1 MEIRLFSR
9 KLLLPFVAFL
19 LLAVSELPSS
29 SKAEDGF
36 WFTRSQSDLG
46 QLWGGVLGCAEGA
59 DSSAIRNRLDD
70 SENANEESVPTGT
83 SRDYSQCGKHAL
95 RNTGSR
101 ILVNTVEDVVR
112 SGGVA
117 LLDENFRLDS
127 SLGWVWGE
135 SVTGELDAVVPVPA
149 SLLDSLPG
157 LRRAGGE
164 EGEEKEIEH
173 ALFIQPGLVFWPG
186 LEEEKR
192 IDGNL
197 GLVYRNRIIRNVIAG
212 GSLFYDYDFKQ
223 GHQRLGVGIDMQSD
237 AFQAGLNYYHPLND
251 WTEGR
256 TDYEEQALQGGDL
269 RLGLAWAR
277 LRLNAS
283 VGVWRFEGEEEEKT
297 KWRPSFGADAGIR
310 ILPGV
315 FLEAGYERHDGDDSF
330 GSRWSTGLV
339 FRFSLPGL
347 DGGTLSPNSYAPN
360 LLDPVKREKRILY
373 EEREA
378 VPPVRLATPVD
389 ESGQP
394 LSPTSTIEEGGTV
407 TIAGELESLSQPV
420 MLNLVIDEDATSA
433 DLGSDFN
440 YGHKV
445 YTLDAG
451 TGQQSAP
458 DTTADCPELT
468 CTMMVPAG
476 VTRFDVEIGILDDG
490 NAAPREIPEEIVLQI
505 EVPEE
510 HQRMLRSSETTT
522 VTIRAHGNTIEFA
535 PDAATTLAENN
546 VTMGV
551 EVSVNID
558 MASPTAI
565 TLNVE
570 PGGTATAGADY
581 TILPSTLTIPAGE
594 DSATLTLQGINNE
607 IGEGS
612 KTITL
617 ALSGDLPEGWDF
629 GPVTDPANPPATITH
644 SMVLLDDDLAVGFAI
659 PSGAETFNPA
669 RVFEENPTNGMQHGV
684 TVRVESTQQA
694 PTEGFD
700 LAWEVRSMEGDDQVD
715 STSGAVNFSSG
726 DSHKEFTLMIK
737 NESTPEAETP
747 VTVRLSTPTS
757 LPTGWNFGVQEYTFT
772 IETSDAF
779 LGFASRDPVMA
790 DEGETLT
797 FEVTSTFA
805 TPSTGIPMIIGFN
818 EGNAAAE
825 DINFQTTFTIPAG
838 QSSHS
843 FTVEVID
850 DSTAEDAETYNIFLG
865 LGDDFPH
872 SWGAVGGSRAI
883 TINPS
888 DRTIGFA
895 SSAPLVL
902 LEEGSATMVTIVVQ
916 PPPAVD
922 IIIPLSITDGAGN
935 NSYAPSASSTLS
947 NNAQTGLVLTYRQGK
962 TSETVTITP
971 VSDTDDR
978 QEEITFSINGARS
991 NFPDGYALADNSTL
1005 AITIIDDED
1014 SSPVMR
1020 TVSFS
1025 KPSSRI
1031 AEGGTREIGGVM
1043 VHANEGVQLE
1053 IVPELKA
1060 DVMIPLTVQA
1070 TDADGYTITAQ
1081 HPMGA
1086 TYQNGM
1092 VTFDYDGTSGSSDTV
1107 TLIASAVSD
1116 SDTTSETVTVTIGA
1130 LPPNYRLGTNSTWT
1144 IEIEDAGQ

>member
-1 MEIRLFSR
+1 
-9 KLLLPFVAFL
+9 
-19 LLAVSELPSS
+19 
-29 SKAEDGF
+29 
-36 WFTRSQSDLG
+36 
-46 QLWGGVLGCAEGA
+46 
-59 DSSAIRNRLDD
+59 
-70 SENANEESVPTGT
+70 
-83 SRDYSQCGKHAL
+83 
-95 RNTGSR
+95 
-101 ILVNTVEDVVR
+101 
-112 SGGVA
+112 
-117 LLDENFRLDS
+117 
-127 SLGWVWGE
+127 
-135 SVTGELDAVVPVPA
+135 
-149 SLLDSLPG
+149 
-157 LRRAGGE
+157 
-164 EGEEKEIEH
+164 
-173 ALFIQPGLVFWPG
+173 
-186 LEEEKR
+186 
-192 IDGNL
+192 
-197 GLVYRNRIIRNVIAG
+197 
-212 GSLFYDYDFKQ
+212 
-223 GHQRLGVGIDMQSD
+223 
-237 AFQAGLNYYHPLND
+237 
-251 WTEGR
+251 
-256 TDYEEQALQGGDL
+256 
-269 RLGLAWAR
+269 
-277 LRLNAS
+277 
-283 VGVWRFEGEEEEKT
+283 
-297 KWRPSFGADAGIR
+297 
-310 ILPGV
+310 
-315 FLEAGYERHDGDDSF
+315 
-330 GSRWSTGLV
+330 
-339 FRFSLPGL
+339 
-347 DGGTLSPNSYAPN
+347 
-360 LLDPVKREKRILY
+360 
-373 EEREA
+373 
-378 VPPVRLATPVD
+378 
-389 ESGQP
+389 
-394 LSPTSTIEEGGTV
+394 
-407 TIAGELESLSQPV
+407 
-420 MLNLVIDEDATSA
+420 
-433 DLGSDFN
+433 
-440 YGHKV
+440 
-445 YTLDAG
+445 
-451 TGQQSAP
+451 
-458 DTTADCPELT
+458 
-468 CTMMVPAG
+468 
-476 VTRFDVEIGILDDG
+476 
-490 NAAPREIPEEIVLQI
+490 
-505 EVPEE
+505 
-510 HQRMLRSSETTT
+510 
-522 VTIRAHGNTIEFA
+522 
-535 PDAATTLAENN
+535 
-546 VTMGV
+546 
-551 EVSVNID
+551 
-558 MASPTAI
+558 
-565 TLNVE
+565 
-570 PGGTATAGADY
+570 
-581 TILPSTLTIPAGE
+581 
-594 DSATLTLQGINNE
+594 
-607 IGEGS
+607 
-612 KTITL
+612 
-617 ALSGDLPEGWDF
+617 
-629 GPVTDPANPPATITH
+629 
-644 SMVLLDDDLAVGFAI
+644 
-659 PSGAETFNPA
+659 
-669 RVFEENPTNGMQHGV
+669 
-684 TVRVESTQQA
+684 
-694 PTEGFD
+694 
-700 LAWEVRSMEGDDQVD
+700 EVRSMEGDDQVD

>member
-669 RVFEENPTNGMQHGV
+669 RVFEENPTNGMQQGV
-684 TVRVESTQQA
+684 TVRVESTQPA

-772 IETSDAF
+772 IETSDSNVVFSDSTNATTT
-779 LGFASRDPVMA
+779 AN
-790 DEGETLT
+790 EGDTLT
-797 FEVTSTFA
+797 FELVIETIVA
-805 TPSTGIPMIIGFN
+805 PSTGLPISILAH
-818 EGNAAAE
+818 EGSAAGE
-825 DINFQTTFTIPAG
+825 DLRFEGTVIIPAG
-838 QSSHS
+838 QSRQS

-850 DSTAEDAETYNIFLG
+850 DSTPESAETYNIAMTLG
-865 LGDDFPH
+865 TNFPH
-872 SWGAVGGSRAI
+872 SWGVVGGTRTI

-888 DRTIGFA
+888 DPATVSLNYSGGSTIGSSLDDARMTIELSKALSQDVTVNIVTTGSTAVHGTSNDWTMEYRNLPDGTTTPPFSWRRDAACTSFPCGIEITAGQTIAEIRIITNFSSTVERTIV
-895 SSAPLVL
+895 P
-902 LEEGSATMVTIVVQ
+902 
-916 PPPAVD
+916 
-922 IIIPLSITDGAGN
+922 SIQI
-935 NSYAPSASSTLS
+935 PSASQNLVVLGSPSTH
-947 NNAQTGLVLTYRQGK
+947 TLTIQ
-962 TSETVTITP
+962 
-971 VSDTDDR
+971 
-978 QEEITFSINGARS
+978 
-991 NFPDGYALADNSTL
+991 
-1005 AITIIDDED
+1005 
-1014 SSPVMR
+1014 
-1020 TVSFS
+1020 
-1025 KPSSRI
+1025 
-1031 AEGGTREIGGVM
+1031 
-1043 VHANEGVQLE
+1043 
-1053 IVPELKA
+1053 
-1060 DVMIPLTVQA
+1060 
-1070 TDADGYTITAQ
+1070 
-1081 HPMGA
+1081 
-1086 TYQNGM
+1086 
-1092 VTFDYDGTSGSSDTV
+1092 
-1107 TLIASAVSD
+1107 
-1116 SDTTSETVTVTIGA
+1116 
-1130 LPPNYRLGTNSTWT
+1130 
-1144 IEIEDAGQ
+1144 